1 MISGFCKGGFKLQLT
16 VAQKIISEHLVSG
29 KMISGEEI
37 IISIDQTLTQD
48 ATGTMVYLQLEALG
62 VNRIKTKKS
71 VAYIDHN
78 TLQTGPENA
87 DDHLYIQAVA
97 KKYRIYFSRPG
108 NGICHQVHLERFAIP
123 GWTLLGS
130 DSHTPTAGGIGM
142 LAIGAGGVDV
152 AVAMAQGKYHFTMP
166 KIVRV
171 NLIGKLN
178 LWVSAKDIILELLR
192 RISVKGGL
200 GKIFE
205 YAGEGVKN
213 LSIPQRATIT
223 NMGAELGA
231 TTSIFPSDEIT
242 FNFLKA
248 QRREKDYLEIQAD
261 EVAIYDEE
269 IEIDLSQIEPLA
281 ACPHSPDKVVPVSSL
296 KGLKVNQT
304 VIGSCTNSSY
314 SDLVRVARILE
325 DKTIAE
331 HVSLVIAPGSKQV
344 LSMLAQNGVLASLI
358 MSGARVLEC
367 ACGPCIGMG
376 QSPPTNSVSLRTF
389 NRNFEGRSG
398 TLSAKVYLVSPEVA
412 AASAITGYL
421 TDPREFGLKDYSE
434 IKMPKTFLIND
445 NMIIAPANNYEEV
458 KVIRGPNIKPF
469 PLGKPLLPKIQG
481 KVLIKV
487 GDNITTDHIMPS
499 NAKLL
504 PYRSNI
510 PYLSNYCLTPCDK
523 NFPKKAKKNKG
534 GFIVAGINYGQ
545 GSSREHAAL
554 VPLYLGIKAV
564 LAKSF
569 ARIHQANLVNNGIIP
584 LVFKN
589 PEVYDDIEEID
600 ELLIEDAIFQV
611 KSRII
616 KLKNMTKGKEYK
628 MILDI
633 TLRQREMIIQ
643 GGLLNTIR
651 FKEKE

>member
-1 MISGFCKGGFKLQLT
+1 MSLT
-16 VAQKIISEHLVSG
+16 VAQKILREHLIKGEMVPG
-29 KMISGEEI
+29 KEVI
-37 IISIDQTLTQD
+37 IRIDQTLTQD

-62 VNRIKTKKS
+62 VNKIKTKKS

-87 DDHLYIQAVA
+87 DDHLYIQTIA
-97 KKYRIYFSRPG
+97 KKYGIFFSRPG

-123 GWTLLGS
+123 GQTLLGS
-130 DSHTPTAGGIGM
+130 DSHTPTAGGMGM
-142 LAIGAGGVDV
+142 LAIGAGGMDV
-152 AVAMAQGKYHFTMP
+152 AVAMSNGEYCMTMP
-166 KIVRV
+166 KIVKV
-171 NLIGKLN
+171 ELKGQLGP
-178 LWVSAKDIILELLR
+178 WVSAKDIILEILKKLTA
-192 RISVKGGL
+192 KGGI

-205 YAGEGVKN
+205 YTGDGVKS

-248 QRREKDYLEIQAD
+248 QGRENEFSEIKAD
-261 EVAIYDEE
+261 KGAIYDEE
-269 IEIDLSQIEPLA
+269 IEIDLPQLEPLV

-296 KGLKVNQT
+296 KGLKVNQV

-314 SDLVRVARILE
+314 IDLIKVAKILE
-325 DKTIAE
+325 GRTIAK
-331 HVSLVIAPGSKQV
+331 HVSLAVAPGSKQV

-358 MSGARVLEC
+358 MSGARILEC

-389 NRNFEGRSG
+389 NRNFKGRSG
-398 TLSAKVYLVSPEVA
+398 TILAEIYLVSPEVA
-412 AASAITGYL
+412 AVSALTGYL
-421 TDPREFGLKDYSE
+421 TDPRELGVPVMIE
-434 IKMPKTFLIND
+434 EPEMFLIND
-445 NMIIAPANNYEEV
+445 NLIIPPANNPGEV
-458 KVIRGPNIKPF
+458 EIIRGPNIKPF
-469 PLGKPLLPKIQG
+469 PKGKPLSSDIQG
-481 KVLIKV
+481 KVLTKV
-487 GDNITTDHIMPS
+487 GDNIATDHIMPS

-510 PYLSNYCLTPCDK
+510 PYLSNYCLTPCDRD
-523 NFPKKAKKNKG
+523 FPKKAREHRG
-534 GFIVAGINYGQ
+534 GFIIGGTNYGQ

-584 LVFKN
+584 LVFEN
-589 PEVYDDIEEID
+589 PEDYDDIEEID
-600 ELLIEDAIFQV
+600 GLLIEDAISQV
-611 KSRII
+611 KSRTI
-616 KLKNMTKGKEYK
+616 KLKNLT
-628 MILDI
+628 
-633 TLRQREMIIQ
+633 
-643 GGLLNTIR
+643 
-651 FKEKE
+651 

>member
-1 MISGFCKGGFKLQLT
+1 MT
-16 VAQKIISEHLVSG
+16 PG
-29 KMISGEEI
+29 KEI
-37 IISIDQTLTQD
+37 IINIDQTLTQD

-62 VNRIKTKKS
+62 VNKIKTKKS

-78 TLQTGPENA
+78 TLQSGPENA
-87 DDHLYIQAVA
+87 DDHLYIQTVA

-178 LWVSAKDIILELLR
+178 PWVSAKDIILELLR

-281 ACPHSPDKVVPVSSL
+281 ACPHSPDKVVPISSI
-296 KGLKVNQT
+296 KNIKVDQ
-304 VIGSCTNSSY
+304 VIIGSCTNSSY
-314 SDLVRVARILE
+314 SDLVKVARILE

-331 HVSLVIAPGSKQV
+331 HVSLAIAPGSKQV
-344 LSMLAQNGVLASLI
+344 LAMLAQNGTLASLI
-358 MSGARVLEC
+358 MSGARILEC

-389 NRNFEGRSG
+389 NRNFKGRSG

-469 PLGKPLLPKIQG
+469 PLGKPLLPEIQG

-487 GDNITTDHIMPS
+487 GDNITTDHITPS
-499 NAKLL
+499 PAKLL

-510 PYLSNYCLTPCDK
+510 PYLSDYCLTLCDK
-523 NFPKKAKKNKG
+523 NFPERAKANKG
-534 GFIVAGINYGQ
+534 GFIVGGANYGQ

-589 PEVYDDIEEID
+589 PEDYDDIEEID
-600 ELLIEDAIFQV
+600 ELLIEDAISQV
-611 KSRII
+611 KSRTI
-616 KLKNMTKGKEYK
+616 KLKNLTKRKEYK

>member
-1 MISGFCKGGFKLQLT
+1 MSLT
-16 VAQKIISEHLVSG
+16 VAQKILREHLIKGEMVPG
-29 KMISGEEI
+29 KEVI
-37 IISIDQTLTQD
+37 IRIDQTLTQD

-62 VNRIKTKKS
+62 VNKIKTKKS

-87 DDHLYIQAVA
+87 DDHLYIQTIA
-97 KKYRIYFSRPG
+97 KKYGIFFSRPG

-123 GWTLLGS
+123 GQTLLGS
-130 DSHTPTAGGIGM
+130 DSHTPTAGGMGM
-142 LAIGAGGVDV
+142 LAIGAGGMDV
-152 AVAMAQGKYHFTMP
+152 AVAMSNGEYCMTMP
-166 KIVRV
+166 KIVKV
-171 NLIGKLN
+171 ELKGQLGP
-178 LWVSAKDIILELLR
+178 WVSAKDIILEILKKLTA
-192 RISVKGGL
+192 KGGI

-205 YAGEGVKN
+205 YTGDGVKS

-248 QRREKDYLEIQAD
+248 QGRENEFSEIKAD
-261 EVAIYDEE
+261 KGAIYDEE
-269 IEIDLSQIEPLA
+269 IEIDLPQLEPLV

-296 KGLKVNQT
+296 KGLKVNQV

-314 SDLVRVARILE
+314 IDLIKVAKILE
-325 DKTIAE
+325 GRTIAK
-331 HVSLVIAPGSKQV
+331 HVSLAVAPGSKQV

-358 MSGARVLEC
+358 MSGARILEC

-389 NRNFEGRSG
+389 NRNFKGRSG
-398 TLSAKVYLVSPEVA
+398 TILAEIYLVSPEVA
-412 AASAITGYL
+412 AVSALTGYL
-421 TDPREFGLKDYSE
+421 TDPRELGVPVMIE
-434 IKMPKTFLIND
+434 EPEMFLIND
-445 NMIIAPANNYEEV
+445 NLIIPPANNPGEV
-458 KVIRGPNIKPF
+458 EIIRGPNIKPF
-469 PLGKPLLPKIQG
+469 PKGKPLSSDIQG
-481 KVLIKV
+481 KVLTKV
-487 GDNITTDHIMPS
+487 GDNIATDHIMPS

-510 PYLSNYCLTPCDK
+510 PYLSNYCLTPCDRD
-523 NFPKKAKKNKG
+523 FPKKAREHRG
-534 GFIVAGINYGQ
+534 GFIIGGTNYGQ

-584 LVFKN
+584 LVFEN
-589 PEVYDDIEEID
+589 PEDYDDIEEID
-600 ELLIEDAIFQV
+600 GLLIEDAISQV
-611 KSRII
+611 KSRTI
-616 KLKNMTKGKEYK
+616 KLKNLTKGKEYK

-643 GGLLNTIR
+643 GGLLNLIR
-651 FKEKE
+651 LKENTKE

>member
-1 MISGFCKGGFKLQLT
+1 MIP
-16 VAQKIISEHLVSG
+16 
-29 KMISGEEI
+29 GEEI
-37 IISIDQTLTQD
+37 IIKIDQTLTQD

-62 VNRIKTKKS
+62 VNKIKTKKS

-78 TLQTGPENA
+78 TLQSGPENA
-87 DDHLYIQAVA
+87 DDHLYIRTVA
-97 KKYRIYFSRPG
+97 KKYGIYFSRPG
-108 NGICHQVHLERFAIP
+108 NGICHQVHLERFTIP

-152 AVAMAQGKYHFTMP
+152 AVAMAQGEYHFTMP

-178 LWVSAKDIILELLR
+178 PWVSAKDIILELLKR
-192 RISVKGGL
+192 VSVKGGV

-248 QRREKDYLEIQAD
+248 QKREKDFFEIKAD
-261 EVAIYDEE
+261 DGAIYDEE
-269 IEIDLSQIEPLA
+269 IEINLSQLEPLA

-296 KGLKVNQT
+296 KGLKVNQV

-314 SDLVRVARILE
+314 GDLVRVARILE

-331 HVSLVIAPGSKQV
+331 HVSLAIAPGSKQV
-344 LSMLAQNGVLASLI
+344 LAMLAQNGALATLI
-358 MSGARVLEC
+358 MSGARILEC

-376 QSPPTNSVSLRTF
+376 QSPPTNGVSLRTF
-389 NRNFEGRSG
+389 NRNFKGRSG
-398 TLSAKVYLVSPEVA
+398 TISAKVYLVSPEVA
-412 AASAITGYL
+412 AVSALTGFL
-421 TDPREFGLKDYSE
+421 TDPREFQLKDYTE
-434 IKMPKTFLIND
+434 IEMPKTFLTND
-445 NMIIAPANNYEEV
+445 NMIIAPVNNYEEV
-458 KVIRGPNIKPF
+458 EVVRGPNIKPF

-481 KVLIKV
+481 KVLIKA

-499 NAKLL
+499 PAKLL

-510 PYLSNYCLTPCDK
+510 PYLSDYCLTLCDE
-523 NFPKKAKKNKG
+523 NFPKRAKANKG
-534 GFIVAGINYGQ
+534 GFIVGGANYGQ

-584 LVFKN
+584 LIFKN
-589 PEVYDDIEEID
+589 PEDYNNVKEMD
-600 ELLIEDAIFQV
+600 EFLIEDVPSQV
-611 KSRII
+611 KKGII
-616 KLKNMTKGKEYK
+616 KVKNITKNREYE
-628 MILDI
+628 MLLNS
-633 TLRQREMIIQ
+633 TLRQKEIIIQ
-643 GGLLNTIR
+643 GGLLNLTR
-651 FKEKE
+651 LKENTKE

>member
-1 MISGFCKGGFKLQLT
+1 MQLT

-37 IISIDQTLTQD
+37 IMGIDQTLTQD
-48 ATGTMVYLQLEALG
+48 ATGTMAYLEFEALG
-62 VNRIKTKKS
+62 VDRVKTKKS

-87 DDHLYIQAVA
+87 DDHLYIQTVA
-97 KKYRIYFSRPG
+97 KKYGIYYSKPG

-123 GWTLLGS
+123 GQTLLGS
-130 DSHTPTAGGIGM
+130 DSHTSTAGGMGM
-142 LAIGAGGVDV
+142 IAIGAGGMDV
-152 AVAMAQGKYHFTMP
+152 AVVMARGEYDITMP
-166 KIVRV
+166 RIVKV
-171 NLIGKLN
+171 NLIGELN
-178 LWVSAKDIILELLR
+178 PWVSAKDIILELLKR
-192 RISVKGGL
+192 VTVKGGV

-205 YAGEGVKN
+205 YIGEGVKS

-242 FNFLKA
+242 FGFLKA
-248 QRREKDYLEIQAD
+248 QKREKDFFEIKAD
-261 EVAIYDEE
+261 DRAIYDEE
-269 IEIDLSQIEPLA
+269 IEINLAQLEPLA

-296 KGLKVNQT
+296 KGLKVNQV

-314 SDLVRVARILE
+314 GDLVRVARILE

-331 HVSLVIAPGSKQV
+331 HVSLAVAPGSKQV

-358 MSGARVLEC
+358 MSGARILEC

-376 QSPPTNSVSLRTF
+376 QSPPTDGASLRTF
-389 NRNFEGRSG
+389 NRNFKGRSG
-398 TLSAKVYLVSPEVA
+398 TISAEIYLVSPEVA
-412 AASAITGYL
+412 AVSAITGYL

-445 NMIIAPANNYEEV
+445 SMILTPVNNYEEV
-458 KVIRGPNIKPF
+458 EIIRGPNIKPF
-469 PLGKPLLPKIQG
+469 PFGKPLSPEVQG

-523 NFPKKAKKNKG
+523 DFPKKAKKNKG
-534 GFIVAGINYGQ
+534 GFIIAGINYGQ

-554 VPLYLGIKAV
+554 VPLYLGVKAV

-584 LVFKN
+584 LVFEN
-589 PEVYDDIEEID
+589 PEDYDDVEEGD
-600 ELLIEDAIFQV
+600 ELFIENVPSQV
-611 KSRII
+611 KKGIVKI
-616 KLKNMTKGKEYK
+616 KNLANGKEYK
-628 MILDI
+628 MLLNI
-633 TLRQREMIIQ
+633 TVRQKEIMVQ
-643 GGLLNTIR
+643 GGLLNLVKSKGSV
-651 FKEKE
+651 KE